1 MRYAAATL
9 RRLWRTQQLQPS
21 PRDSVPLLSVLKN
34 RAFRTI
40 WYVGTLHEFARR
52 MELLIL
58 SWLILQV
65 TDSYFQLGLVLVFNN
80 LPRPFISL
88 FSGVIADRFSRHRII
103 FISQMVNAVTSGVM
117 LFLVAFHMDLV
128 SPWQVFAAIAMQGV
142 TKSIEDPSRRTAILD
157 IVGERQLVPALSLD
171 TISNTSGKMAGPLLG
186 GWLLG
191 NVDISGEFTG
201 AYVFVVS
208 VHLINVVAITQLQI
222 PRGISSQSGEAVW
235 RGLRK
240 AIGFALR
247 SPTMRG
253 LLYVTIVMNTM
264 AFPVQQFI
272 PAIGRDN
279 LGVGVALVGLLV
291 AAEGIGQLAGAG
303 LIALARDVRY
313 HGRVFAL
320 GSVSICVITILF
332 VWAPWYTLAFA
343 LLAIGGV
350 GQSGF
355 GTMQSAITLLASPQ
369 EMRGRMMGLLSF
381 CIGVGTPVGGLEM
394 GAMAAIF
401 TIQGAITANV
411 AAGLVLMAPAL
422 VLTPLLWQP
431 LTQPASPSGSNL
443 P

>member
-1 MRYAAATL
+1 MQSA
-9 RRLWRTQQLQPS
+9 

-80 LPRPFISL
+80 LPRPLISL

-103 FISQMVNAVTSGVM
+103 FISQFVNALTSGVM
-117 LFLVAFHMDLV
+117 LFMVALHMDLL
-128 SPWQVFAAIAMQGV
+128 SPWMVFAAIAMQGF

-191 NVDISGEFTG
+191 NVVISGEFTG
-201 AYVFVVS
+201 AYICVVS
-208 VHLINVVAITQLQI
+208 LHLINIMVITQLRI
-222 PRGISSQSGEAVW
+222 PRGVSIQPGEAVW
-235 RGLRK
+235 RGLRT

-247 SPTMRG
+247 SPTMKG
-253 LLYVTIVMNTM
+253 LLYVTIVMNTL

-313 HGRVFAL
+313 HGRLFAL
-320 GSVSICVITILF
+320 GSVSICIITILF
-332 VWAPWYTLAFA
+332 VWTPWYGLAFA

-369 EMRGRMMGLLSF
+369 EMRGRVMGLLSF
-381 CIGVGTPVGGLEM
+381 CIGVGTPIGGLEM
-394 GAMAAIF
+394 GAIAAIF
-401 TIQGAITANV
+401 GIQGAITANV
-411 AAGLVLMAPAL
+411 AVGLVVMAPAL
-422 VLTPLLWQP
+422 ALTPLLWQP
-431 LTQPASPSGSNL
+431 LTQPAATAEA
-443 P
+443 

>member
-1 MRYAAATL
+1 
-9 RRLWRTQQLQPS
+9 LQS
-21 PRDSVPLLSVLKN
+21 APRDSVPLLAVLKN

-80 LPRPFISL
+80 LPRPLISL
-88 FSGVIADRFSRHRII
+88 FSGVIADRFSRHRTI
-103 FISQMVNAVTSGVM
+103 FISQIVNAITSGVM
-117 LFLVAFHMDLV
+117 LFLVAFHMDLL
-128 SPWQVFAAIAMQGV
+128 SPWMVFAAIAMQGV

-191 NVDISGEFTG
+191 NIDISGEFTG
-201 AYVFVVS
+201 AYIFVVS
-208 VHLINVVAITQLQI
+208 IHLINVVAITQLRI
-222 PRGISSQSGEAVW
+222 PRSVSIQPGEAVW
-235 RGLRK
+235 RGLRT

-247 SPTMRG
+247 SPFMRG
-253 LLYVTIVMNTM
+253 LLYVTIVMNTL

-279 LGVGVALVGLLV
+279 LGVGVAMVGLLV

-303 LIALARDVRY
+303 LIALARDIRY
-313 HGRVFAL
+313 HGRLFAL
-320 GSVSICVITILF
+320 GSVSICFITILF
-332 VWAPWYTLAFA
+332 VWAPWYALAFA
-343 LLAIGGV
+343 LLAVGGV

-355 GTMQSAITLLASPQ
+355 GTMQSAIALLASPQ

-381 CIGVGTPVGGLEM
+381 CIGVGTPLGGLEM
-394 GAMAAIF
+394 GAMAALF

-411 AAGLVLMAPAL
+411 AAGLILMAPAL
-422 VLTPLLWQP
+422 VLSPLLWKP
-431 LTQPASPSGSNL
+431 LTRPAAPDL

>member
-9 RRLWRTQQLQPS
+9 RRIWRTLELQPA
-21 PRDSVPLLSVLKN
+21 PRDSVPLLSALKN

-80 LPRPFISL
+80 LPRPLISL

-103 FISQMVNAVTSGVM
+103 FISQLVNALTSGVM
-117 LFLVAFHMDLV
+117 LFMVALHMDLL
-128 SPWQVFAAIAMQGV
+128 SPWMVFAAIAMQGL

-191 NVDISGEFTG
+191 NVNISGEFTG
-201 AYVFVVS
+201 AYIFVVS
-208 VHLINVVAITQLQI
+208 LHLINIAVITQLRI
-222 PRGISSQSGEAVW
+222 PRGISSQPGEAVW
-235 RGLRK
+235 RGLRT

-253 LLYVTIVMNTM
+253 LLYVTLIMNTL

-313 HGRVFAL
+313 HGRLFAL
-320 GSVSICVITILF
+320 GSVSICFITILF
-332 VWAPWYTLAFA
+332 VWTPWYGLAFG
-343 LLAIGGV
+343 LLAVGGV

-369 EMRGRMMGLLSF
+369 EMRGRVMGLLSF

-411 AAGLVLMAPAL
+411 AAALVLMAPAL
-422 VLTPLLWQP
+422 VITPLLWQP
-431 LTQPASPSGSNL
+431 LTQPPAPAEA
-443 P
+443 

>member
-1 MRYAAATL
+1 MQSA
-9 RRLWRTQQLQPS
+9 

-80 LPRPFISL
+80 LPRPLISL

-103 FISQMVNAVTSGVM
+103 FISQLVNAITSGVM
-117 LFLVAFHMDLV
+117 LFLVAFQMDLLRAW
-128 SPWQVFAAIAMQGV
+128 PMIVFAAIAMQGV

-191 NVDISGEFTG
+191 NIDISGEFTG
-201 AYVFVVS
+201 AYIFVVS
-208 VHLINVVAITQLQI
+208 IHLINVVVITQLRI
-222 PRGISSQSGEAVW
+222 PRSVSIQPGEAVW
-235 RGLRK
+235 RGLRT

-247 SPTMRG
+247 SPFMRG
-253 LLYVTIVMNTM
+253 LLYVTIVMNTL

-279 LGVGVALVGLLV
+279 LGVGVAMVGLLV

-303 LIALARDVRY
+303 LIALARDIRY
-313 HGRVFAL
+313 HGRLFAL
-320 GSVSICVITILF
+320 GSVSICFITILF
-332 VWAPWYTLAFA
+332 VWAPWYALAFA
-343 LLAIGGV
+343 LLAVGGV

-381 CIGVGTPVGGLEM
+381 CIGVGTPLGGLEM
-394 GAMAAIF
+394 GAMAALF

-411 AAGLVLMAPAL
+411 AAGLILMAPAL

-431 LTQPASPSGSNL
+431 LTPPAAPAEV
-443 P
+443 